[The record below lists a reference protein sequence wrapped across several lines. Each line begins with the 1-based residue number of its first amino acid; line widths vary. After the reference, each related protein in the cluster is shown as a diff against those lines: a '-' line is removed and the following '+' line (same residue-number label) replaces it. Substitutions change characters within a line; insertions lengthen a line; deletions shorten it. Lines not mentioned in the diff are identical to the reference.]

1 MITKNINSFELHA
14 NTETVYYTEKK
25 KTYKE
30 ISNATFMGLN
40 PTRARNHLGL
50 DFSNMFVFY
59 LR

>member
-1 MITKNINSFELHA
+1 MQTQRLS
-14 NTETVYYTEKK
+14 TTQKK

-30 ISNATFMGLN
+30 ISNATVMGLN